1 MPRKPTQ
8 PRKTNDPEQHKRFLD
23 MAREV
28 EADESP
34 DAMDR
39 AFKRVVH
46 PPPKKSPVK
55 NRRAVER
62 GGRAIGLK

>member
-1 MPRKPTQ
+1 MSHPMPRKPPR
-8 PRKTNDPEQHKRFLD
+8 PRKTSDPAQHKRFLE

-39 AFKRVVH
+39 AFKKVLHQSQVK
-46 PPPKKSPVK
+46 PKKDADP
-55 NRRAVER
+55 
-62 GGRAIGLK
+62 

>member
-1 MPRKPTQ
+1 MPRKRNPPH
-8 PRKTNDPEQHKRFLD
+8 PRQTTNPEQHKRFLE

-46 PPPKKSPVK
+46 PPPKKPQPK
-55 NRRAVER
+55 RD
-62 GGRAIGLK
+62 